1 MIDKRILELLPENK
15 SRIIKVVSFK
25 LLSLVCSIAILFAIK
40 MWVDFEVE
48 NIFKFAFTLGLL
60 FILKLVFISHSQRHA
75 LIISNNS
82 KTHLR
87 DLIYNHLMRLGS
99 LFQGKISSS
108 SIAQLMS
115 EGVEQLE
122 TYYAQYIPQFFY
134 ALLSPLILFLV
145 LSRVNLKVSLI
156 LLVLVPLIPLSIV
169 FVQKIAKRFLSKY
182 WDSYLGL
189 GSSFLD
195 SLQGLGTLKSFQ
207 MDQMMHD
214 RINNES
220 ESFRKATMR
229 VLIMQ
234 LNSISVMDLVAYGG
248 AALAIIAAYFEY
260 NQGTLSLGSFLLF
273 VLISS
278 EFFIPMRQLGSYFHI
293 AMNGAAAFDKIFD
306 FLSLD
311 VEEDTANTLESFT
324 SFEANNLS
332 FSYPEKQVL
341 KHVNFKINKG
351 EWVSFV
357 GASGS
362 GKSTLLS
369 ILARHLIADNITINN
384 EDLSMF
390 SKESYYKSIHLVSSQ
405 SELFKGTVRSNLEF
419 SGITSEAAMWHV
431 LKQVNLDE
439 YVASNKG
446 LDSVI
451 SERGS
456 NLSGGEKQRLILAR
470 ALLWDAEV
478 YLFDEVTSSV
488 DVESEAIIMSVI
500 ESMKDKTVVLVSHR
514 LQNVRNSSKIYVL
527 EDAAIVE
534 SGSHSALMQNQ
545 GKYYSLFETQ
555 RRLENYEEA

>member
-1 MIDKRILELLPENK
+1 MIDKRMLELLPENK

-25 LLSLVCSIAILFAIK
+25 LLSLVCSIAILFTIK

-48 NIFKFAFTLGLL
+48 SIFKFAFTLGLL
-60 FILKLVFISHSQRHA
+60 FILKLVFLSHSQRHA

-248 AALAIIAAYFEY
+248 AALSIIVAFFEY

-324 SFEANNLS
+324 SFEADNLS

-470 ALLWDAEV
+470 ALLLDAEV

-534 SGSHSALMQNQ
+534 SGTHSALMQNQ

>member
-1 MIDKRILELLPENK
+1 
-15 SRIIKVVSFK
+15 
-25 LLSLVCSIAILFAIK
+25 
-40 MWVDFEVE
+40 
-48 NIFKFAFTLGLL
+48 
-60 FILKLVFISHSQRHA
+60 
-75 LIISNNS
+75 
-82 KTHLR
+82 
-87 DLIYNHLMRLGS
+87 
-99 LFQGKISSS
+99 
-108 SIAQLMS
+108 MS

-248 AALAIIAAYFEY
+248 AALSIIVAYFEFS
-260 NQGTLSLGSFLLF
+260 QGTLSLGSFLLF

-390 SKESYYKSIHLVSSQ
+390 SKESYYKSVHLVSSQ

-527 EDAAIVE
+527 EDAEIVE

>member
-48 NIFKFAFTLGLL
+48 SIFKFAFTLGLL
-60 FILKLVFISHSQRHA
+60 FILKLVFLSHSQRHA

-87 DLIYNHLMRLGS
+87 DLIYNHLVRLGS

-248 AALAIIAAYFEY
+248 AALSIIVAYFEFS
-260 NQGTLSLGSFLLF
+260 QGTLSLGSFLLF

-390 SKESYYKSIHLVSSQ
+390 SKESYYKSVHLVSSQ

>member
-15 SRIIKVVSFK
+15 SRIIKVVSFR
-25 LLSLVCSIAILFAIK
+25 LLSLGCSIAILFAIK

-48 NIFKFAFTLGLL
+48 STFKFAFTLGLL
-60 FILKLVFISHSQRHA
+60 FILKLVFLSHSQRHA

-87 DLIYNHLMRLGS
+87 DLIYNHLVRLGS

-122 TYYAQYIPQFFY
+122 TYYSQYIPQFFY

-248 AALAIIAAYFEY
+248 AALSIIVAYFEFSH
-260 NQGTLSLGSFLLF
+260 GTLSLGSFLLF

-332 FSYPEKQVL
+332 FSYPDKQVL

-390 SKESYYKSIHLVSSQ
+390 SKESYYKSVHLVSSQ

-478 YLFDEVTSSV
+478 YLFDEVTSNV

-534 SGSHSALMQNQ
+534 SGSHSTLMQNQ